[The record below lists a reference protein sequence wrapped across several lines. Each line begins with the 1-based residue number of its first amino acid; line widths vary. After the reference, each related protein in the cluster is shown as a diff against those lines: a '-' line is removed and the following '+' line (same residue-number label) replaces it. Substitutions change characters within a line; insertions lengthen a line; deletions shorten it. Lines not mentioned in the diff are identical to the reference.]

1 MAKTGADTYSMHHC
15 NFKLTRYPSS
25 H

>member
-1 MAKTGADTYSMHHC
+1 MAETGADTYSMHHC